1 MTRTAATLL
10 VAAVA
15 LGVRPADAQEVLSP
29 SSLKRPNSHVIV
41 RGARLDKLQGT
52 PLGELRLF
60 AWDGKALSAIPFQID
75 ERTHDEGFAYELG
88 RHPLSDTDQLFDAND
103 ELVFMAEDV
112 GSQVAKDAIRL
123 GQETCTELRIFDP
136 VSGEHGW
143 VYLLRYT
150 TAPPPPSAQRYLT
163 IDWQDGEF
171 AGWTG
176 PWVEVACSPRHG
188 NLFDLAQLSFV
199 NADRVAQPN
208 VLDRAK
214 VAFNGTYLF
223 LDIERAMDEMRAQII
238 SYVQGPIRLVASLQ
252 VEAYLIW
259 DHWVRSTRGRLK
271 LYANRLEIEFEL
283 ALPVP
288 LEAKSPS
295 ELRFSFDFL
304 PRVGPFKIRTNTN
317 ARGLKI
323 GTPTAEDL
331 RKLDRSLPRWI
342 HASLPSG
349 TILTTLKLESPL
361 LGRKGH
367 ALFLE
372 NGPAPDPPES
382 SPGSFGNV
390 GYSIGLTGLPA
401 GKYGMKLVVQFGRA
415 QARPAE
421 LLRVADVPLSAEAS
435 R

>member
-1 MTRTAATLL
+1 MTRTAACLL

-15 LGVRPADAQEVLSP
+15 LGIRPAGAQEVLTP
-29 SSLKRPNSHVIV
+29 SSLERPNSHVIV
-41 RGARLDKLQGT
+41 RGARLVKLQGT

-60 AWDGKALSAIPFQID
+60 AWKGDALSAIPYQID

-103 ELVFMAEDV
+103 EVVFMAKDV
-112 GSQVAKDAIRL
+112 GDRITKDAIRL
-123 GQETCTELRIFDP
+123 GQETCTELRVFDP
-136 VSGEHGW
+136 VTGEQGW

-163 IDWQDGEF
+163 VDWRDGEF

-176 PWVEVACSPRHG
+176 PWVEVACSPGHG

-199 NADRVAQPN
+199 NADQAAQPN

-214 VAFNGTYLF
+214 VALSGSYLF
-223 LDIERAMDEMRAQII
+223 LDIKRAMDEMRAQII

-271 LYANRLEIEFEL
+271 LYANRLEFEL
-283 ALPVP
+283 ELELPVP
-288 LEAKSPS
+288 LETKSPS

-304 PRVGPFKIRTNTN
+304 PRVGPFKVRTNTN
-317 ARGLKI
+317 ARGFKV
-323 GTPTAEDL
+323 GTPVAEDL
-331 RKLDRSLPRWI
+331 SKVDRSLPRWI
-342 HASLPSG
+342 HASLPTG
-349 TILTTLKLESPL
+349 TILTTLTLEEPL
-361 LGRKGH
+361 VGNKGH

-372 NGPAPDPPES
+372 SGPAPDPPES

-390 GYSIGLTGLPA
+390 GYTIGLTGLAA
-401 GKYGMKLVVQFGRA
+401 GKYGMKLVVQFG
-415 QARPAE
+415 QAHSRPAE
-421 LLRVADVPLSAEAS
+421 LLRVADVPLSTEAS
-435 R
+435 P